1 MGHFF
6 ATDDPRWPPYA
17 FFDFHCIPFE
27 IHFKLTYGPQYGE
40 RDFINALQRYFSQYG
55 GNKQIQD
62 GRHAK
67 FIIFTKF
74 NISIASNASQEYDM
88 KYFSVSSYQLL
99 YFFSTIICTKYESRG
114 FIYFVQSI
122 LLL

>member
-6 ATDDPRWPPYA
+6 ATDDSRWPLYA
-17 FFDFHCIPFE
+17 FFDFHTILFE
-27 IHFKLTYGPQYGE
+27 IHFKLAYGPQYGE
-40 RDFINALQRYFSQYG
+40 RDFINAFQQYFSQYG

-74 NISIASNASQEYDM
+74 NISIASIVQDPYKSAVYIQ
-88 KYFSVSSYQLL
+88 
-99 YFFSTIICTKYESRG
+99 SRAI
-114 FIYFVQSI
+114 FHC
-122 LLL
+122 